1 MSVRVYTSRGRT
13 LEYVGRLNSFQYR
26 RGWNLTNVQ
35 VRCTERSG
43 VLNWTLSAQV
53 CQQSA
58 ARGPESQG
66 SQGADLLD
74 HRVFRSTCQT
84 LSKATLSPTW
94 QRKTSES
101 PIRLAAKDCTFRWSE
116 LSPVEGPSEDCQAR
130 TNQGDTPAMTQ
141 RTEQSASCERLYDG
155 RYEKKVEGA

>member
-101 PIRLAAKDCTFRWSE
+101 PIRLAAKDCTFPVVRVIPCRRAIRG
-116 LSPVEGPSEDCQAR
+116 LSSTHEPRRHTGNDPKDRAVR
-130 TNQGDTPAMTQ
+130 
-141 RTEQSASCERLYDG
+141 
-155 RYEKKVEGA
+155 